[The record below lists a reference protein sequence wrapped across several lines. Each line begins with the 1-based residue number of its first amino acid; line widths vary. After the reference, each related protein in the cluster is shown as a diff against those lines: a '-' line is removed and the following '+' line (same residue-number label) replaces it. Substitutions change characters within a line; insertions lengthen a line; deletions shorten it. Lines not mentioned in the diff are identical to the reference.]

1 LFEEVK
7 EFKEVIEFEEF
18 KEFKEVIEFK
28 AKCPI
33 AEYLYCCPVKLIM
46 WSKTG

>member
-1 LFEEVK
+1 MLFEEVK

-28 AKCPI
+28 VKCPI
-33 AEYLYCCPVKLIM
+33 AE
-46 WSKTG
+46 

>member
-33 AEYLYCCPVKLIM
+33 AE
-46 WSKTG
+46 

>member
-1 LFEEVK
+1 MLFEEVK

-18 KEFKEVIEFK
+18 KEFKEVIEVK

-33 AEYLYCCPVKLIM
+33 AE
-46 WSKTG
+46 